1 RQRGMLTVFELC
13 SLPTEHHARARQLPC
28 IPNRRRGNPNRRQ
41 RSRPL
46 QSVHPFGIELV
57 AFVHTAHHQFR
68 QPCINQLRFS
78 SSLLNLIHYPIPV
91 PHHLHRHRRLSFPPV
106 NKVLNA
112 PMSVLQST
120 LVQLFSLCIL
130 YPYPGVL
137 LVNIQCDVFHNCSP
151 PRSLIVTT
159 AVTEYLA
166 FILIRMTFVCLSHC
180 DTVSSAGE
188 NKRRSARFSIAI
200 THEQLTVKLEESPYP
215 EASSGRA
222 AANKSPSP

>member
-1 RQRGMLTVFELC
+1 
-13 SLPTEHHARARQLPC
+13 RARQLQC
-28 IPNRRRGNPNRRQ
+28 IPNRRSGNPTRRQ

-68 QPCINQLRFS
+68 QPCINQLWFS

-91 PHHLHRHRRLSFPPV
+91 PHRLHRHRRLSFPPA

-130 YPYPGVL
+130 YPCPGVL

-166 FILIRMTFVCLSHC
+166 FILIRMTPAKNVILNEVKISPMTVAEISCLLIIFT
-180 DTVSSAGE
+180 DTILPAGPGYRSPAGHPRSPCAPWE
-188 NKRRSARFSIAI
+188 SARQCRGL
-200 THEQLTVKLEESPYP
+200 HQDLWP
-215 EASSGRA
+215 R
-222 AANKSPSP
+222 

>member
-1 RQRGMLTVFELC
+1 MRVRGSSRASRTDEGGIQTVGNVPVLC
-13 SLPTEHHARARQLPC
+13 SRFIPLASSLSLLFTLPIISFASRALTSC
-28 IPNRRRGNPNRRQ
+28 W
-41 RSRPL
+41 
-46 QSVHPFGIELV
+46 
-57 AFVHTAHHQFR
+57 
-68 QPCINQLRFS
+68 FS

-91 PHHLHRHRRLSFPPV
+91 PHRLHRHRRLSFPPA

-130 YPYPGVL
+130 YPCPGVL

-166 FILIRMTFVCLSHC
+166 FILIRMTLKKVVILNEVKDLEAIFDRLDSASLS
-180 DTVSSAGE
+180 
-188 NKRRSARFSIAI
+188 AI
-200 THEQLTVKLEESPYP
+200 D
-215 EASSGRA
+215 
-222 AANKSPSP
+222 